1 MGPTGDR
8 HLRVARGRSKSPQQ
22 EEMVNKIT
30 DIESSIPIRPL
41 NVWLWLTLI
50 QDVTKVKVRVYFFWF
65 YQNSLEDKIQMHDE
79 PFYIFCHYF

>member
-1 MGPTGDR
+1 MKTSHQSMGPTGDR

-41 NVWLWLTLI
+41 NV
-50 QDVTKVKVRVYFFWF
+50 
-65 YQNSLEDKIQMHDE
+65 
-79 PFYIFCHYF
+79 